1 MRRAALTFAVV
12 FAVGLLTLVCAG
24 LLERRSEAF
33 TLGVRPA
40 VPTYVGAGG
49 TICQGPIEVVEDF
62 SAVRLTISA
71 AVVSSPAARMQVRD
85 AGTGTRLAGGPMRA
99 GYPSAQTNAR
109 VDVGPVSAGRRVRV
123 CLRVTGDK
131 GLVVW
136 GNADA
141 AARGTSSA
149 VNGRPRE
156 FDVAMVFLREHDSS
170 VLGLAGEMVRRAS
183 LFHGG
188 WVGTW
193 TIWSLALLLAA
204 AFPVL
209 LGAALAGARVTED
222 QPTGS
227 APERVGAVSSER

>member
-1 MRRAALTFAVV
+1 MRRAVLTFAVV
-12 FAVGLLTLVCAG
+12 FAAGLVTLVCVG

-33 TLGVRPA
+33 TLGVQPA

-49 TICQGPIEVVEDF
+49 SICQAPIEVVEDF
-62 SAVRLTISA
+62 SAVRVTISA
-71 AVVSSPAARMQVRD
+71 AVVSSPAARMDVRD
-85 AGTGTRLAGGPMRA
+85 ARTGARLASGTMRA
-99 GYPSAQTNAR
+99 GYPSAQTRAR
-109 VDVGPVSAGRRVRV
+109 IEVGPVAAGRRVRV

-136 GNADA
+136 GNASA
-141 AARGTSSA
+141 AARGTSA
-149 VNGRPRE
+149 TVNGRPRE
-156 FDVAMVFLREHDSS
+156 FDVDLVFLREHDSS
-170 VLGLAGEMVRRAS
+170 VLGMTSDIVRRAS

-193 TIWSLALLLAA
+193 TIWALALLLVT

-209 LGAALAGARVTED
+209 LGAAVARVRDLDD

-227 APERVGAVSSER
+227 APESVGAVSSER